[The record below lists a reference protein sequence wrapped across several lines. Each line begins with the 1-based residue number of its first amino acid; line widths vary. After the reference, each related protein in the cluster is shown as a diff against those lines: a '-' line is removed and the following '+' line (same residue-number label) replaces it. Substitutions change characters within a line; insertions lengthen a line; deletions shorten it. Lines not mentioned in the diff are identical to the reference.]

1 MILKFS
7 RLLVFFLFFSS
18 TLKSNEYDITILAT
32 NIANFGGVGEWSF
45 SALLESESESIL
57 FDTGFDEDTVL
68 HNAQLLGKDLS
79 KVEALVREIR
89 EQNQS
94 IS

>member
-7 RLLVFFLFFSS
+7 RLLAFFIFFSCNI
-18 TLKSNEYDITILAT
+18 KSDEYEITILAT

-45 SALLESESESIL
+45 SALLENENESIL

-68 HNAQLLGKDLS
+68 HNAQITWQGS
-79 KVEALVREIR
+79 
-89 EQNQS
+89 
-94 IS
+94 